1 MGHAPPTTMSRC
13 LLALAFAAML
23 GGCIHVKMDPIQV
36 NAVVDV
42 NLRVEREVAGLLS
55 DIYGNSTTIAAT
67 TPAAK

>member
-1 MGHAPPTTMSRC
+1 
-13 LLALAFAAML
+13 
-23 GGCIHVKMDPIQV
+23 MDPIQV